1 MSPTGT
7 YRAADGRIVRMAY
20 TPGIIPGA
28 TQAEGFDAGNDSS
41 TIPAYPFVLVALLIS
56 AMIGALVF
64 YRKRHLTREMQMYDE
79 DGNPLGSSAY
89 EESGYA
95 PSGNMLEDGDG
106 YNDDGTFDEYGDSL
120 AGSQQPGG
128 YATLEDDNYG
138 DGGDGYGDD
147 DGGYDDDGEYGDDG
161 YNDGGDGGGGF
172 DTIEEGNEEED
183 WGNEYG
189 EEDENESQKQDDDEF
204 SNQWE

>member
-95 PSGNMLEDGDG
+95 PPGNMLEDGDG
-106 YNDDGTFDEYGDSL
+106 YDDGTFDEYGDSL

-172 DTIEEGNEEED
+172 DTIEEGNEKED

>member
-1 MSPTGT
+1 MGPTGT

-28 TQAEGFDAGNDSS
+28 TQPEGFDAGNDSS
-41 TIPAYPFVLVALLIS
+41 TIPAYPFVLVALLIA

-64 YRKRHLTREMQMYDE
+64 YRKRHLTQEMQMYDE

-95 PSGNMLEDGDG
+95 PPGNMLEDGDG
-106 YNDDGTFDEYGDSL
+106 YDDGTFDEYGDSL
-120 AGSQQPGG
+120 AGSQQPGA

-138 DGGDGYGDD
+138 DGGDEYGDD
-147 DGGYDDDGEYGDDG
+147 DGGYDDDG
-161 YNDGGDGGGGF
+161 YNDGDGGGGF

-189 EEDENESQKQDDDEF
+189 EEDEDESQKQDDEF